1 MNKITLPVSELKTA
15 FSGLSKIISKRAVL
29 PVLQHVRVERLSDG
43 ALTISATDLDAFAS
57 YRFEQGGEGNAE
69 SMLVPFAPLHS
80 IIKGCAGKESIGLE
94 KSTGDRIAIRYQIGG
109 QDAEQQVP
117 SLPVEEWPT
126 PPKINGERVLLN
138 GALRSALLEALKCAS
153 TDETRYVLR
162 GACIDV
168 SEKQSHYIVGTDGR
182 HLYSSNSF
190 HVPIESSVI
199 IPGHRFLAWKELA
212 QDGDWALRVELDKGQ
227 PVFVEINTYRW
238 TFVCKAIE
246 GTFPNWRQ
254 VLPDLSG
261 FKTRIKIPASALDDF
276 IEVVTKL
283 PYDGINHPIALKLGP
298 QGEVILFG
306 RSAGTD
312 KFTEAGF
319 SAAEAK
325 GDPVT
330 ICLNRNYLTKA
341 LRIGL
346 TEIQIADSLSP
357 IRCSDQ
363 SGRQMIIMPI
373 RMDGVTSNAPTQPSS
388 PAPIQARSNTTQEN
402 EMQSAHRSN
411 GEAVTPTRG
420 NKRTSLET
428 AVEQI
433 DAVRNSI
440 KAAAASLHDV
450 ITSLKQAQ
458 REQRGTEKE
467 IQSRSLNPAK
477 LAASENL
484 TSANLWPDAVQVMC
498 SVRPVFKK

>member
-1 MNKITLPVSELKTA
+1 MPSRSLCRFLLCIRSSKVVQGKRTSALKNQPA
-15 FSGLSKIISKRAVL
+15 IASPFVIK
-29 PVLQHVRVERLSDG
+29 
-43 ALTISATDLDAFAS
+43 SA
-57 YRFEQGGEGNAE
+57 
-69 SMLVPFAPLHS
+69 
-80 IIKGCAGKESIGLE
+80 
-94 KSTGDRIAIRYQIGG
+94 DRTT
-109 QDAEQQVP
+109 EQQVP
-117 SLPVEEWPT
+117 SLPAEEWPAA
-126 PPKINGERVLLN
+126 PKINGERVLLN

-162 GACIDV
+162 GAYIDV

-199 IPGHRFLAWKELA
+199 IPDHRFLGWKELA
-212 QDGDWALRVELDKGQ
+212 QDGDWALRVELDNGK
-227 PVFVEINTYRW
+227 PVFVEISSYRW

-246 GTFPNWRQ
+246 GNFPNWRQ

-261 FKTRIKIPASALDDF
+261 FKTSIKIPASALDDF

-283 PYDGINHPIALKLGP
+283 PCDGINHPIGLKLGP
-298 QGEVILFG
+298 EGKLILFG
-306 RSAGTD
+306 RAAGTD
-312 KFTEAGF
+312 KLTEAAF
-319 SAAEAK
+319 AAVEAK

-330 ICLNRNYLTKA
+330 ICLNRNYLIKA
-341 LRIGL
+341 LRFGL

-373 RMDGVTSNAPTQPSS
+373 RLDGVTSNSPTQPSS
-388 PAPIQARSNTTQEN
+388 PAPIQAQSSTTQEN
-402 EMQSAHRSN
+402 EMQNTHRSN
-411 GEAVTPTRG
+411 GEAVTRTRE

-433 DAVRNSI
+433 EAVRSAI
-440 KAAAASLHDV
+440 KASAGSLQEV
-450 ITSLKQAQ
+450 ISSLKQAQ

-467 IQSRSLNPAK
+467 IQSVRSTLQ
-477 LAASENL
+477 NL
-484 TSANLWPDAVQVMC
+484 QRV
-498 SVRPVFKK
+498 KI

>member
-29 PVLQHVRVERLSDG
+29 PVLQHVRIERLSDG
-43 ALTISATDLDAFAS
+43 ALTISATDLEAFAS

-69 SMLVPFAPLHS
+69 SILVPSFPLHS
-80 IIKGCAGKESIGLE
+80 IVKGCAGKENIGLE
-94 KSTGDRIAIRYQIGG
+94 KLTGDRIAIRYQIGG
-109 QDAEQQVP
+109 QETEQQVP
-117 SLPVEEWPT
+117 SLPAEEWPAA
-126 PPKINGERVLLN
+126 PKINGERVLLN
-138 GALRSALLEALKCAS
+138 GALRSALLDALKCAS

-162 GACIDV
+162 GAYIDV
-168 SEKQSHYIVGTDGR
+168 SEGQSHYIVGTDGR

-190 HVPIESSVI
+190 HVPIQSSVI
-199 IPGHRFLAWKELA
+199 IPDHRFLGWKELA
-212 QDGDWALRVELDKGQ
+212 QDGDWVLRVKLDKGQ
-227 PVFVEINTYRW
+227 PVFVEISTYRW

-261 FKTRIKIPASALDDF
+261 FKTSIKIPASALDDF

-283 PYDGINHPIALKLGP
+283 PSDGINHPIGLKLGP
-298 QGEVILFG
+298 QSKVILFG

-312 KFTEAGF
+312 KFTGAGF
-319 SAAEAK
+319 SAVEAK

-330 ICLNRNYLTKA
+330 ICLNRNYLIKA
-341 LRIGL
+341 LRFGL
-346 TEIQIADSLSP
+346 TEIRIADSLSP
-357 IRCSDQ
+357 IRCSDE
-363 SGRQMIIMPI
+363 SGRQMIIMPV
-373 RMDGVTSNAPTQPSS
+373 RLDGVTPNAPTQPSS
-388 PAPIQARSNTTQEN
+388 PAPTQAQSSATNKT
-402 EMQSAHRSN
+402 EMQNTDRSN
-411 GEAVTPTRG
+411 GEAVTRTRE

-433 DAVRNSI
+433 EAVRNAI
-440 KAAAASLHDV
+440 KASAASLHDV

-467 IQSRSLNPAK
+467 IQSVCSTLQ
-477 LAASENL
+477 NL
-484 TSANLWPDAVQVMC
+484 QRV
-498 SVRPVFKK
+498 KI